1 MLFWMVIGFLL
12 GGSISDAGDVVGDRI
27 IFLNGTKVSH
37 HIAQYECES
46 PTNATQL
53 LRVDTKEIH
62 EWIQE
67 HNDVMWVDGNVKFD
81 LTWDDGSPMNGFAAH
96 HLPEEFCVSANDME
110 GGLTVKD
117 CSIKQAYAYQWKYDD
132 FDVETAPGRAI
143 KYFDI
148 VKTRDEAADYCE
160 NNLPLHGNLITV
172 DNAEINDW
180 VVSKAERMWI
190 GLNDKDAEHV
200 FVWDSGVPFDYSN
213 WMSTGPVDYGGST
226 ENCVEANLP
235 DSTSS
240 LTWNDIRCDWTRRF
254 ACEIWLDRLER
265 Y

>member
-1 MLFWMVIGFLL
+1 MIVGYLL
-12 GGSISDAGDVVGDRI
+12 GGSISNAAKVVDDRV
-27 IFLNGTKVSH
+27 IFLHEEKLGH
-37 HIAQYECES
+37 FDAQDKCES
-46 PTNATQL
+46 PSNATQL
-53 LRVDTKEIH
+53 LKVDTKEIH
-62 EWIQE
+62 KWIKEQ
-67 HNDVMWVDGNVKFD
+67 NDVMWVDGLVQND
-81 LTWDDGSPMNGFAAH
+81 LTWADGSAMNGFAAH
-96 HLPEEFCVSANDME
+96 NLPEEQGQFCVSANDI
-110 GGLTVKD
+110 GGRLTVKD
-117 CSIKQAYAYQWKYDD
+117 CSLQQAYACQWKYDD

-160 NNLPLHGNLITV
+160 NDLPLRGNLITV

-180 VVSKAERMWI
+180 VVSKTERTWI

-213 WMSTGPVDYGGST
+213 WMSTGPVDAGGST

-235 DSTSS
+235 DTS
-240 LTWNDIRCDWTRRF
+240 LNWNDIPCNWSRRF